1 MIAIVQREPGAH
13 ADAVRA
19 PASAIDCMAQPIAFR
34 AARFIE
40 RTARVGDVDRRHAH
54 PAVAARPS
62 PPEQNAPNAAIV
74 AHAPDA
80 PRRRPPAPGASQR
93 GAASAAA
100 AMADVQAAADG
111 RARRSAAP
119 AMGVNG
125 NRFAPPRARR
135 MLRRDAR
142 GRAQRVP
149 FPASRGRYDVVTA
162 GRCTA
167 CVGRQRRPDAGTIVR
182 RYERPAQRRRD
193 SGNNRRQSATPIV
206 GKSSICH
213 RLTRM
218 VIDNQI
224 SVAKGPFRRGTR
236 RRNRMIRCLAFGNK
250 TILERGVNSGA
261 NERGRPSRKR
271 VGCRPV
277 QHRARLSCT
286 TRRKCGRRSRLP
298 TCLPDGTSHQS
309 RNIVTQEVTRSLR
322 VR

>member
-19 PASAIDCMAQPIAFR
+19 PASETDCMAQPIALR

-40 RTARVGDVDRRHAH
+40 RTARVGDVDRRRAY

-62 PPEQNAPNAAIV
+62 PPEHNTPNAAIV

-93 GAASAAA
+93 RAASLA
-100 AMADVQAAADG
+100 AMAGVQAAAG
-111 RARRSAAP
+111 GSARRSAAP
-119 AMGVNG
+119 ATGVNG
-125 NRFAPPRARR
+125 NRFGSACTRR
-135 MLRRDAR
+135 VVRCDAR
-142 GRAQRVP
+142 GRAQRVA

-162 GRCTA
+162 GPRTA
-167 CVGRQRRPDAGTIVR
+167 RAGREQRPDAGTIVR
-182 RYERPAQRRRD
+182 RYERLAQRRRD
-193 SGNNRRQSATPIV
+193 SGNNRRQSATPVV

-224 SVAKGPFRRGTR
+224 SVAKGPFWRGTR

>member
-1 MIAIVQREPGAH
+1 MIAIVHRGPTAH
-13 ADAVRA
+13 ADAVCA
-19 PASAIDCMAQPIAFR
+19 AAHAIDCMAQPIALC
-34 AARFIE
+34 AARCVE
-40 RTARVGDVDRRHAH
+40 RHACASAVDRRDVRA
-54 PAVAARPS
+54 AVAARQ
-62 PPEQNAPNAAIV
+62 PPEQNPPNAAIV

-80 PRRRPPAPGASQR
+80 PRCGPHPPAGAQR
-93 GAASAAA
+93 RASSAGAAMDDAEGAI
-100 AMADVQAAADG
+100 DG
-111 RARRSAAP
+111 PACGLAAP
-119 AMGVNG
+119 ARCVNA
-125 NRFAPPRARR
+125 NRFDSARVR
-135 MLRRDAR
+135 PMLRRDAPA
-142 GRAQRVP
+142 GAERVA
-149 FPASRGRYDVVTA
+149 FPASRGRYDDVTGGPCA
-162 GRCTA
+162 APVRRCD
-167 CVGRQRRPDAGTIVR
+167 RRAAGTIVR
-182 RYERPAQRRRD
+182 RYERLAQRRRD
-193 SGNNRRQSATPIV
+193 SGNNRRQSATPI
-206 GKSSICH
+206 GRKSSICH

-224 SVAKGPFRRGTR
+224 SVAKGPFWRGTR

-286 TRRKCGRRSRLP
+286 TRRKCGRKSRLP

>member
-19 PASAIDCMAQPIAFR
+19 PASETDCMAQPIALR

-40 RTARVGDVDRRHAH
+40 RTARVGDVDRRRAY

-62 PPEQNAPNAAIV
+62 PLEHNTPNAAIV

-93 GAASAAA
+93 RAASLA
-100 AMADVQAAADG
+100 AMAGVQAAADG
-111 RARRSAAP
+111 PARRSAAP
-119 AMGVNG
+119 ATGVNG
-125 NRFAPPRARR
+125 NRFGSART
-135 MLRRDAR
+135 RRVVRCDAQ
-142 GRAQRVP
+142 GRAQRVA

-162 GRCTA
+162 GPCTA
-167 CVGRQRRPDAGTIVR
+167 RVGREQRPDAGTIVR
-182 RYERPAQRRRD
+182 RYERLAQRRRD
-193 SGNNRRQSATPIV
+193 SGNNRRQSATPVV

-224 SVAKGPFRRGTR
+224 SVAKGPFWRGTR

>member
-13 ADAVRA
+13 AGAVRA
-19 PASAIDCMAQPIAFR
+19 PASETDCMAQPIALR

-40 RTARVGDVDRRHAH
+40 RTARVGDVDRRRAY

-62 PPEQNAPNAAIV
+62 PLEHNTPNAAIV

-93 GAASAAA
+93 RAASLA
-100 AMADVQAAADG
+100 AMAGVQAAADG
-111 RARRSAAP
+111 PARRSAAP
-119 AMGVNG
+119 ATGVNG
-125 NRFAPPRARR
+125 NRFGSART
-135 MLRRDAR
+135 RRVVRCDAR
-142 GRAQRVP
+142 GRAQRVA

-162 GRCTA
+162 GPRA
-167 CVGRQRRPDAGTIVR
+167 ARAGREQRPDAGTIVR
-182 RYERPAQRRRD
+182 RYERLAQRRRD
-193 SGNNRRQSATPIV
+193 SGNNRRQSATPI
-206 GKSSICH
+206 GRKSSICH

-224 SVAKGPFRRGTR
+224 SVAKGPFWRGTR

-286 TRRKCGRRSRLP
+286 TRRKCGRKSRLP

>member
-19 PASAIDCMAQPIAFR
+19 PASETDCMAQPIALR
-34 AARFIE
+34 AARLIE
-40 RTARVGDVDRRHAH
+40 RTARVGDVDRRRAH

-62 PPEQNAPNAAIV
+62 PLEHNTPNAAIV

-93 GAASAAA
+93 RAASLA
-100 AMADVQAAADG
+100 AMTGVQAAAG
-111 RARRSAAP
+111 GPARRSAAP
-119 AMGVNG
+119 ATGVNG
-125 NRFAPPRARR
+125 NRFGSART
-135 MLRRDAR
+135 RRVVRCDAR
-142 GRAQRVP
+142 GRAQRVA

-162 GRCTA
+162 GPRA
-167 CVGRQRRPDAGTIVR
+167 ARAGREQRPDAGTIVR
-182 RYERPAQRRRD
+182 RYERLAQRRRD
-193 SGNNRRQSATPIV
+193 SGNNRRQSATPVV

-224 SVAKGPFRRGTR
+224 SVAKGPFWRGTR

>member
-19 PASAIDCMAQPIAFR
+19 PASETDCMAQPIALR
-34 AARFIE
+34 AARFVE
-40 RTARVGDVDRRHAH
+40 RTARVGDIDRRRAY

-62 PPEQNAPNAAIV
+62 PPEHNTPNAAIV

-93 GAASAAA
+93 RAASVA
-100 AMADVQAAADG
+100 AMAGVQAAAG
-111 RARRSAAP
+111 GQARRSAAP
-119 AMGVNG
+119 ATGVNG
-125 NRFAPPRARR
+125 NRFGSART
-135 MLRRDAR
+135 RRVVRCDAR
-142 GRAQRVP
+142 GRAQRVA

-162 GRCTA
+162 GPCTA
-167 CVGRQRRPDAGTIVR
+167 RVGREQRPDAGTIVR
-182 RYERPAQRRRD
+182 RYERLAQRRRD
-193 SGNNRRQSATPIV
+193 SGNNRRQSATPVV

-224 SVAKGPFRRGTR
+224 SVAKGPFWRGTR

>member
-19 PASAIDCMAQPIAFR
+19 PASETDCMAQPIALR

-40 RTARVGDVDRRHAH
+40 RTARVGDVDRRRAY

-62 PPEQNAPNAAIV
+62 PPEHNTPNAAIV

-93 GAASAAA
+93 RAASVA
-100 AMADVQAAADG
+100 AMAGVQAAAG
-111 RARRSAAP
+111 GPARRSAAP
-119 AMGVNG
+119 ATGVNG
-125 NRFAPPRARR
+125 NRFGSART
-135 MLRRDAR
+135 RRVVRCDAR
-142 GRAQRVP
+142 GRAQRVA
-149 FPASRGRYDVVTA
+149 FPASRGRYGVVTA
-162 GRCTA
+162 GPRA
-167 CVGRQRRPDAGTIVR
+167 ARVGREQRPDAGTIVR
-182 RYERPAQRRRD
+182 RYERLAQRRRD
-193 SGNNRRQSATPIV
+193 SGNNRRQSATPVV

-224 SVAKGPFRRGTR
+224 SVAKGPFWRGTR

>member
-19 PASAIDCMAQPIAFR
+19 PASETDCMTQPIALR

-40 RTARVGDVDRRHAH
+40 RTARVGDADRRRAY

-62 PPEQNAPNAAIV
+62 PPEHNTPNAAIV

-93 GAASAAA
+93 RAVSVA
-100 AMADVQAAADG
+100 AMAGVQAAADG
-111 RARRSAAP
+111 PARRSAAP
-119 AMGVNG
+119 ATGVNG
-125 NRFAPPRARR
+125 NRFGSART
-135 MLRRDAR
+135 RRVVRYDAR
-142 GRAQRVP
+142 GRAQRVA

-162 GRCTA
+162 GPCTA
-167 CVGRQRRPDAGTIVR
+167 RIGREQRPDAGTIVR
-182 RYERPAQRRRD
+182 RYERLAQRRRD
-193 SGNNRRQSATPIV
+193 SGNNRRQSATPVV

-224 SVAKGPFRRGTR
+224 SVAKGPFWRGTR

>member
-19 PASAIDCMAQPIAFR
+19 PASETDCMAQPIALR

-40 RTARVGDVDRRHAH
+40 RTARVGDVDRRRAY

-62 PPEQNAPNAAIV
+62 PPEHNTPNAAIV
-74 AHAPDA
+74 AQAPDA

-93 GAASAAA
+93 RAASVA
-100 AMADVQAAADG
+100 AMAGVQAAAG
-111 RARRSAAP
+111 GPARRSAAP
-119 AMGVNG
+119 ATGVNG
-125 NRFAPPRARR
+125 NRFGSARTRRVVRCDAP
-135 MLRRDAR
+135 
-142 GRAQRVP
+142 GRAQRVA

-162 GRCTA
+162 GPRTA
-167 CVGRQRRPDAGTIVR
+167 RVGREQRPDAGTIVR
-182 RYERPAQRRRD
+182 RYERLAQRRRD
-193 SGNNRRQSATPIV
+193 SGNNRRQSATPVV

-224 SVAKGPFRRGTR
+224 SVAKGPFWRGTR